1 MTGRLLCLAFSCIG
15 TVAVR
20 GQEESPVSAADITQ
34 RFNQAY
40 STFREEFRSATAV
53 DVRLKLV
60 ADAKRDLN
68 ALLAPHL
75 TGPLMKSVLPALEQT
90 LIVPLDESL
99 VTVVDEH
106 PDPATRA
113 QALLTLAKYYGN
125 NQNKRLREAALQ
137 HLVRTYGNLKHKG
150 TAYRDLA
157 EATNYF
163 FDNIAVGC
171 DAPATVGEDEDGT
184 LLRLSDYRGKVVML
198 RFWGNWCPVCRAMYP
213 YERELVDRYR
223 GEPFVL
229 LGVNSDPKEV
239 MQQAQAA
246 SNLVW
251 RSIWDGGDSKGPIAG
266 IYKVTTWPSV
276 IVIDARGKIRARFE
290 GFESHGSARK
300 SLDAMLGQLVDEAR
314 RMNEAGGGPESRKH

>member
-1 MTGRLLCLAFSCIG
+1 MTRWLLCLALVCIG
-15 TVAVR
+15 SVAAR
-20 GQEESPVSAADITQ
+20 AQEDSAVTAADLKQ
-34 RFNQAY
+34 QFNKTYAR
-40 STFREEFRSATAV
+40 FREEFRSAPAADRV
-53 DVRLKLV
+53 KLV

-68 ALLAPHL
+68 GLLAPHL
-75 TGPLMKSVLPALEQT
+75 TGPLIKGVLPALEQVT
-90 LIVPLDESL
+90 LVPLEESL
-99 VTVVDEH
+99 VTVVDDH

-125 NQNKRLREAALQ
+125 NQNKRLRQAALQ
-137 HLVRTYGNLKHKG
+137 HLVRMYGDLKQAG

-157 EATNYF
+157 ESANYF

-171 DAPATVGEDEDGT
+171 DAPATVGEDEDGNP
-184 LLRLSDYRGKVVML
+184 LRVSDYRGKVVML

-229 LGVNSDPKEV
+229 LGVNSDSKEV
-239 MQQAQAA
+239 MQKAQVA

-276 IVIDARGKIRARFE
+276 VVIDAHGKIRARFE
-290 GFESHGSARK
+290 GFDSHGAGRK
-300 SLDAMLGQLVDEAR
+300 SLDAMLAQLVDEAR
-314 RMNEAGGGPESRKH
+314 RSNEAVAADTHKH